1 MPFSSVINVWCMGS
15 RGACNSCLS
24 ARGSVPLGV
33 LHGFDFPHLQ
43 CAFDTESIAMTHGA
57 VFAMATRVTSFAP
70 GFDRVRDSSALI
82 RRVYKAVIRDYDV
95 LDSPFSFRPS
105 CGLGRRM
112 QSSRLSF
119 TKATMMLWR
128 CTSAFRGVKFSYL
141 WKIISSFYYFGRTHV
156 FIFQCRAENVWVS
169 HSPSQSPFVNL
180 HAHGGCDQYRTFIN
194 EAPTVSF
201 YGPHRL
207 QVSSLRFP
215 L

>member
-1 MPFSSVINVWCMGS
+1 MVHGKP
-15 RGACNSCLS
+15 RCLQFVLVS
-24 ARGSVPLGV
+24 ERFRTIGRVARVRLS
-33 LHGFDFPHLQ
+33 
-43 CAFDTESIAMTHGA
+43 T
-57 VFAMATRVTSFAP
+57 FAMRLRYGKHCNDLRRGIRYATRVTSFAP

-82 RRVYKAVIRDYDV
+82 RLQSGNSRPWTVR
-95 LDSPFSFRPS
+95 SRFRPS

-141 WKIISSFYYFGRTHV
+141 WKISSFYYFGRTHV